1 MRGNRILV
9 RSGVSV
15 TALLVLAA
23 CSSGVKT
30 NNSASTSSSPVTTSS
45 AAPTAVAAAG
55 DFCKEAAHTFDDL
68 SPAFESGSSNDP
80 AALAS
85 AFQQAEAKVRAL
97 QPPPELAA
105 DWGKL
110 ADALHAFSGMTSGL
124 HPGDPAAASSFAV
137 ANAQLIASLGLSA
150 AHIEEYLVKNCGLI
164 PSLPSGLP
172 TGSAAP
178 TS

>member
-1 MRGNRILV
+1 MRGNRIVV
-9 RSGVSV
+9 RSGLSLA
-15 TALLVLAA
+15 ALLVLAA

-30 NNSASTSSSPVTTSS
+30 NNSASTSSSPATTTS
-45 AAPTAVAAAG
+45 AAPTTVAAAG
-55 DFCKEAAHTFDDL
+55 DFCKEASHTFDDL
-68 SPAFESGSSNDP
+68 SPAFDSSSNDP

-85 AFQQAEAKVRAL
+85 AFQQAEAKVRSV
-97 QPPPELAA
+97 QSPPELAA

-110 ADALHAFSGMTSGL
+110 ADALHTFSGMTANL

-150 AHIEEYLVKNCGLI
+150 AHIEEYLVKNCGL
-164 PSLPSGLP
+164 LPSGLPSGMP